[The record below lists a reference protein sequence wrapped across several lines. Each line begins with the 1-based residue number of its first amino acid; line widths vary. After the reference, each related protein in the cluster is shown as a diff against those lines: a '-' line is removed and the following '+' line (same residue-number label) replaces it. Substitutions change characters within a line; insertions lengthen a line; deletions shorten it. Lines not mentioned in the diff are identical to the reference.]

1 MPAAELRLS
10 NDLRQRRTVVIG
22 AWIVAVALLLAFGV
36 LPQVRQWSA
45 REAQIRSA
53 QLQLESLINTVE
65 GQPQLDS
72 MIRLQEQTLASQPRR
87 VLRSR
92 SRALA
97 ASALQ
102 SLVQELADASN
113 VTVTRLDVANLES
126 SGDLPITLAANGD
139 IYGLAILLQ
148 QIRSARYV
156 VIVDKLTSQ
165 NNSALR
171 GAPDVLQITL
181 SLHAP
186 VIVQ

>member
-1 MPAAELRLS
+1 MANAERTTS
-10 NDLRQRRTVVIG
+10 GANRQRQIIIVG
-22 AWIVAVALLLAFGV
+22 AWILFAALLIVFGV
-36 LPQVRQWSA
+36 MPQARNWTA
-45 REAQIRSA
+45 REHQIRLA
-53 QLQLESLINTVE
+53 QAKLSELGGIVN
-65 GQPQLDS
+65 GQSQLDS
-72 MIRLQEQTLASQPRR
+72 LVRAQEQALTLQPRR

-102 SLVQELADASN
+102 SLVQELAESSN

-126 SGDLPITLAANGD
+126 TGDLPITLAANGD
-139 IYGLAILLQ
+139 IYGLANLLQ
-148 QIRSARYV
+148 QIRSARYAV
-156 VIVDKLTSQ
+156 VVDKLTSQ

>member
-1 MPAAELRLS
+1 MPGAERPLTG
-10 NDLRQRRTVVIG
+10 NDRPRQTIIVG
-22 AWIVAVALLLAFGV
+22 AWIVFAALSIVFGV
-36 LPQVRQWSA
+36 IPQAKRWGA
-45 REAQIRSA
+45 REQQIRIAETKLRELSGVV
-53 QLQLESLINTVE
+53 N
-65 GQPQLDS
+65 GQSQLDS
-72 MIRLQEQTLASQPRR
+72 LVRAQEQALTLQPRR

-102 SLVQELADASN
+102 SLVQELAEVSN

-139 IYGLAILLQ
+139 IYGLANLLQ
-148 QIRSARYV
+148 QIRSARYAV
-156 VIVDKLTSQ
+156 VVDKLITQ

>member
-1 MPAAELRLS
+1 MPAAERFMADS
-10 NDLRQRRTVVIG
+10 SGQRRTIMIG
-22 AWIVAVALLLAFGV
+22 AWVVVIALIITFVAV
-36 LPQVRQWSA
+36 PQFRNWRM
-45 REAQIRSA
+45 REEQIDVAELR
-53 QLQLESLINTVE
+53 LRELVNTVE
-65 GQPQLDS
+65 RQPQLDS
-72 MIRLQEQTLASQPRR
+72 LIQQRERSLATEPRR
-87 VLRSR
+87 VLRSH

-102 SLVQELADASN
+102 SLVQELAESSN

-126 SGDLPITLAANGD
+126 SGDLPIALAANGD
-139 IYGLAILLQ
+139 VYGLANLLQ
-148 QIRSARYV
+148 QIRSSRFV
-156 VIVDKLTSQ
+156 VIIDKLTAQ

>member
-1 MPAAELRLS
+1 MAAAERLS
-10 NDLRQRRTVVIG
+10 APSREQRTILIGVTV
-22 AWIVAVALLLAFGV
+22 VAVAVLTVFGIMPRVRSWTTREQQLSAARAKLAE
-36 LPQVRQWSA
+36 LS
-45 REAQIRSA
+45 
-53 QLQLESLINTVE
+53 TVVQ
-65 GQPQLDS
+65 GQPQLDA
-72 MIRLQEQTLASQPRR
+72 MIQSQQQALALQPRR
-87 VLRSR
+87 VLRAR

-126 SGDLPITLAANGD
+126 TGDLPITLAANGD
-139 IYGLAILLQ
+139 IYGLASLLQ
-148 QIRSARYV
+148 QLRSAHYAV
-156 VIVDKLTSQ
+156 VVDKLTSQ

-186 VIVQ
+186 VIVE